1 MGDVT
6 GSTRVYVG
14 CGAKKQDSE
23 AYAYNLYT
31 SSYFQKKRE
40 YAELVGDS
48 WSVLSALYGSLWP
61 KSIIPPYD
69 VTIDDYPLDVEAV
82 ENARYATLDE
92 WAEDVLAGL
101 EQAATNHA
109 ERENWD
115 PLNRVIMLAGQAYL
129 APLRDGLDALA
140 EEYGFEVVYPFDDMS
155 GIGEQIGWL
164 TEQIEVEK
172 SRESTRDVDES
183 EPETRVETVDHSE
196 SGTAEASGESGPE
209 QSDLAGFGDE
219 PEGS

>member
-115 PLNRVIMLAGQAYL
+115 PLDREIMLAGQAYL

-140 EEYGFEVVYPFDDMS
+140 EEYGFEVVYPFGDTS

-183 EPETRVETVDHSE
+183 EPETRVETVDHSG
-196 SGTAEASGESGPE
+196 SGPAEASGESGPE
-209 QSDLAGFGDE
+209 QSNLTGFGHE

>member
-101 EQAATNHA
+101 EQAAPNHA
-109 ERENWD
+109 ERETED
-115 PLNRVIMLAGQAYL
+115 PLDRVIMLAGQSYI

-140 EEYGFEVVYPFDDMS
+140 DEYDFEVVYPFDDTS